1 MAPHNSPSL
10 QPSQN
15 SSQIFIAMSNNQNCS
30 NIDSKSIY
38 IIQSLCLTNR
48 QKNEPSKGS
57 KTFFNVSPNCGARV
71 KFRFIFVFKKT
82 M

>member
-1 MAPHNSPSL
+1 
-10 QPSQN
+10 
-15 SSQIFIAMSNNQNCS
+15 MSNNQNCS

-57 KTFFNVSPNCGARV
+57 KTFFNVSPNCGAGSCKIQV
-71 KFRFIFVFKKT
+71 YFCFQENNVSEF